1 MHHFIRTVCA
11 TALLA
16 AGFAA
21 HAGTVKFNSWAY
33 GGGNTVDVTSPIFN
47 GQAGAFSITL
57 SGFAAGFNGVF
68 EAYCVELTENV
79 SLGATYTTYNIV
91 TAESYF
97 QSNNKTKDKIKG
109 KSGVAA
115 SLTSLISH
123 VNNSHMMANT
133 AAGFKDDQSTALQLA
148 IWNTVYDTDS
158 TLSSGSFSEADGT
171 AYRNNSTTST
181 TTNFW
186 GANSLLQNA
195 GAASGYSLYVLES
208 RGTPGQQDQLIWLR
222 NQVPEPTSLA
232 LVALALGGV
241 GFVSR
246 RRKA

>member
-21 HAGTVKFNSWAY
+21 QAGTVAFNNNWAY
-33 GGGNTVDVTSPIFN
+33 GKGNTVNVTLPNFN
-47 GQAGAFSITL
+47 GQAGAFSLTL

-68 EAYCVELTENV
+68 QAYCVELTENV
-79 SLGATYTTYNIV
+79 SLGATYTSYNIV
-91 TAESYF
+91 TAASYF
-97 QSNNKTKDKIKG
+97 GSKG
-109 KSGVAA
+109 KPNVAA

-123 VNNSHMMANT
+123 VNNSNMMANT
-133 AAGFKDDQSTALQLA
+133 AASFKDDQSTALQLA
-148 IWNTVYDTDS
+148 IWNTVYDSDN
-158 TLSSGSFSEADGT
+158 TLSAGSFGEAAAT
-171 AYRNNSTTST
+171 AYRNDSHNSTTSSRSAT
-181 TTNFW
+181 VTNFW
-186 GANSLLQNA
+186 GANSLLASA
-195 GAASGYSLYVLES
+195 GSASGYSLYVLES
-208 RGTPGQQDQLIWLR
+208 RGTPGQQDQLIWMR

-246 RRKA
+246 RRKV